1 MWLLLE
7 LQKEGRVAEVEIL
20 ARVERRRK
28 WTEEEKAALLAEV
41 EAEGGKVSV
50 VARRHRVAESLL
62 YNWRSACKAVAA
74 AQCASQPFS
83 FVPLGVVGRAD
94 DGGPAL
100 LAAPQVPRP
109 ERAERPG
116 PQERVGMIELA
127 LPSGARLRVD
137 AFVNEKAL
145 RRVLLA
151 LKGVA

>member
-1 MWLLLE
+1 L
-7 LQKEGRVAEVEIL
+7 AEVEIL

-28 WTEEEKAALLAEV
+28 WSEEEKAALLAEV

-62 YNWRSACKAVAA
+62 YNWRAACKAA
-74 AQCASQPFS
+74 AQCASEPIS
-83 FVPLGVVGRAD
+83 FVPIGVVGHAD

-100 LAAPQVPRP
+100 LAAPQAARSEQP
-109 ERAERPG
+109 EGRG
-116 PQERVGMIELA
+116 PDERVGMIELD
-127 LPSGARLRVD
+127 LPTGTRLRVD

-145 RRVLLA
+145 RRVLQA